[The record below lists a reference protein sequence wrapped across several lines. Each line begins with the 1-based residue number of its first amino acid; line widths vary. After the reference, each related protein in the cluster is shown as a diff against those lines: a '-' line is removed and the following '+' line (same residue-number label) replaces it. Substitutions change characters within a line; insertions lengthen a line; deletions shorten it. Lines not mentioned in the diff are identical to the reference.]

1 MLKEVKSDFKPA
13 PEAHSYT
20 RPKERISNRLVV
32 NTEISMQKTR
42 RKHYTVYL
50 LLLDD
55 PALFPGP
62 LLDTTEIAFAIAS
75 TAESLSANVFLSERS
90 ASEKLRKAS
99 EIKFYLGI
107 L

>member
-1 MLKEVKSDFKPA
+1 MK
-13 PEAHSYT
+13 
-20 RPKERISNRLVV
+20 PKERINNKMVV
-32 NTEISMQKTR
+32 NTEISIQKKR
-42 RKHYTVYL
+42 RKHYSVYL

-90 ASEKLRKAS
+90 ASEKLRKMS
-99 EIKFYLGI
+99 VLKFFLGKF
-107 L
+107 